1 MTKKQM
7 KQEMFRE
14 FCRGDMNLVV
24 QRSVSVIKLAEIH
37 LLGEKEVTFID
48 GVIFFRFERD
58 IAGWARIRTVRW
70 MIRR

>member
-1 MTKKQM
+1 MCIGKTMTKKQM

-37 LLGEKEVTFID
+37 LLGEKERSPSLM
-48 GVIFFRFERD
+48 G
-58 IAGWARIRTVRW
+58 
-70 MIRR
+70 